1 MSENSDTPDGT
12 APDATESG
20 TASGTASAGAPA
32 TAPGPQPEPIR
43 FFGTTWVSHDG
54 NYGLRRAGA
63 AVGSLAAA
71 VASCFVLRFAY
82 QGLEIADVGSFV
94 GLLVVLM
101 FAICSAVAFRK
112 TWEGFS
118 RRPADPGREDT
129 LRGLKTIGFIGS
141 LLAYFF
147 RTFSEAPGEKLRRTE
162 YEAAQARFAKRRSA
176 RTGNPAARR
185 TAKAKKARRK

>member
-1 MSENSDTPDGT
+1 MSENSE
-12 APDATESG
+12 APSGPESG
-20 TASGTASAGAPA
+20 S

-43 FFGTTWVSHDG
+43 FFGTTWVEHDG
-54 NYGLRRAGA
+54 RYGLRRVGVAL
-63 AVGSLAAA
+63 GSLAAA

-82 QGLEIADVGSFV
+82 QGLEIADVGSLV
-94 GLLVVLM
+94 GILVVLM

-118 RRPADPGREDT
+118 RRPADQAREDN

-147 RTFSEAPGEKLRRTE
+147 RSFLEAPGEKLRRTE
-162 YEAAQARFAKRRSA
+162 YETAVARYAKRRST
-176 RTGNPAARR
+176 RTGNPAARK
-185 TAKAKKARRK
+185 TAKARKPRRK

>member
-12 APDATESG
+12 VPDATESG

-32 TAPGPQPEPIR
+32 TAPGPQPESIR
-43 FFGTTWVSHDG
+43 FFGTTWVAHDG
-54 NYGLRRAGA
+54 NYGLRRAGVA
-63 AVGSLAAA
+63 IGSLAAA

-185 TAKAKKARRK
+185 TAKAKKARRR

>member
-1 MSENSDTPDGT
+1 MSENSE
-12 APDATESG
+12 APSGPESG
-20 TASGTASAGAPA
+20 S

-43 FFGTTWVSHDG
+43 FFGTTWVEHDG
-54 NYGLRRAGA
+54 HYGLRRAGVA
-63 AVGSLAAA
+63 LGSLAAA

-82 QGLEIADVGSFV
+82 QGLEIADVGSLV
-94 GLLVVLM
+94 GILVVLM

-118 RRPADPGREDT
+118 GRSADQAREDS

-147 RTFSEAPGEKLRRTE
+147 RSLLEAPGEKLRRTE
-162 YEAAQARFAKRRSA
+162 YEAALARYAKRRST
-176 RTGNPAARR
+176 RTGNPAGRK
-185 TAKAKKARRK
+185 TAKARKPRRK

>member
-1 MSENSDTPDGT
+1 MTENSDTPDGT
-12 APDATESG
+12 APG
-20 TASGTASAGAPA
+20 ASGSGSAPTGASATPS
-32 TAPGPQPEPIR
+32 GPQPEPIR
-43 FFGTTWVSHDG
+43 FFGTTWVAHDG
-54 NYGLRRAGA
+54 SYGLRRAGA

-71 VASCFVLRFAY
+71 AASCFVLRFAY

-118 RRPADPGREDT
+118 RRPADPSREDA

-147 RTFSEAPGEKLRRTE
+147 RTFTEAPGEKLRREE
-162 YEAAQARFAKRRSA
+162 YEAARARFAKRRSS
-176 RTGNPAARR
+176 RTGNPAARKA
-185 TAKAKKARRK
+185 TKAKRPRRT

>member
-1 MSENSDTPDGT
+1 MSENPEAPDGT
-12 APDATESG
+12 ESG
-20 TASGTASAGAPA
+20 S

-43 FFGTTWVSHDG
+43 FFGTTWVEHDG
-54 NYGLRRAGA
+54 HYGLRRAGVA
-63 AVGSLAAA
+63 LGSLAAA

-94 GLLVVLM
+94 GILVVLM
-101 FAICSAVAFRK
+101 FAVCSAVAFRK

-118 RRPADPGREDT
+118 HRPADQAREDN

-147 RTFSEAPGEKLRRTE
+147 RAFLEAPGEKLRRTE
-162 YEAAQARFAKRRSA
+162 YETAVARYAKRRSA
-176 RTGNPAARR
+176 RTGNPAGRR
-185 TAKAKKARRK
+185 TTKPGKPRRK